1 MPDPARISSASK
13 MRRCSVFASPVLCC
27 LVLVASCE
35 TTEIANAPPSVVED
49 CRREV
54 ALITEREPELARMDR
69 LPGGEAGPTGDVLD
83 EARTAREEAEQ
94 EGLAG
99 WPEDALLYRCLA
111 SRGVE
116 LTDEQARTLAEWERS
131 EEPGERE

>member
-1 MPDPARISSASK
+1 MPDLAPISSASTMK
-13 MRRCSVFASPVLCC
+13 RLPVVAGAALCC
-27 LVLVASCE
+27 LALLTSCG

-54 ALITEREPELARMDR
+54 ALIAEREPELARMDR
-69 LPGGEAGPTGDVLD
+69 LPGGEAGPTGDVLED
-83 EARTAREEAEQ
+83 ARTAREEAGQ

-116 LTDEQARTLAEWERS
+116 LTDEQARTLAEWEGKA
-131 EEPGERE
+131 EPGERD